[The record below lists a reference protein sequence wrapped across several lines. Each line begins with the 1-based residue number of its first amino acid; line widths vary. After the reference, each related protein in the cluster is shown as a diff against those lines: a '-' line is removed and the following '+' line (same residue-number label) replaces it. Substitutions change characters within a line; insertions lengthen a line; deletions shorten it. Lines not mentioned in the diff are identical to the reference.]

1 MVALSYG
8 NMHAEGF
15 DTFRTLLLFD
25 QVVYAILLL
34 YKKKID
40 VCLSLNKY

>member
-25 QVVYAILLL
+25 QVVYAILVF
-34 YKKKID
+34 YKKKKSMC
-40 VCLSLNKY
+40 VSLNKY